1 MSMRDGP
8 ERGGSGGIPGRE
20 FENGQVVGDGQQGD
34 LPAEEPFGKV
44 SLAVDLNGLTLPTP
58 VLAAS
63 GTFNSG
69 REMSEL
75 IDLRRVGGIVTKSVT
90 LAPTKGLP
98 VPRMA
103 ETDSGMLNA
112 IGLQNPGVEGFL
124 GKDAPF
130 IAAAGVPVI
139 VSVAGRSV
147 EEFAQVTMRLRGL
160 QGVVAIEANISCPN
174 VERRNQVFACH
185 PSDASEVIGAMARLT
200 SLPIFAKLTADV
212 TNIVTVAEACVRAG
226 AHGLSL
232 INTLLG
238 MAIDV
243 RTFRPKLGAV
253 TGGLS
258 GPAIRPVAIRC
269 VYQVAQALPDTP
281 IIGIGGITRPQDAI
295 EFLLAGAWAVQVGTA
310 NFFDPSATIRV
321 AEGIGEFLAEH
332 ELSSPGDLRGKV
344 QVEGRVKEPAYRSG

>member
-1 MSMRDGP
+1 MSVPGRSEDGQ
-8 ERGGSGGIPGRE
+8 GLDAGSGDGLGVGPGQTAGRRM
-20 FENGQVVGDGQQGD
+20 
-34 LPAEEPFGKV
+34 P
-44 SLAVDLNGLTLPTP
+44 SLKVDLDGVVFRTP

-69 REMSEL
+69 KEL
-75 IDLRRVGGIVTKSVT
+75 SGIIDLRRVGGIVTKSVT

-124 GKDAPF
+124 AKDAPF

-147 EEFAQVTMRLRGL
+147 EEFAQVTMRVRDLP
-160 QGVVAIEANISCPN
+160 GVVAIEANISCPN

-185 PSDASEVIGAMARLT
+185 PSDASEVIGAMSRL
-200 SLPIFAKLTADV
+200 SGLPIFAKLTADV
-212 TNIVTVAEACVRAG
+212 TNIVAVAEACVRGG

-243 RTFRPKLGAV
+243 ETFRPKLGAI

-258 GPAIRPVAIRC
+258 GPAMRPVAVRC
-269 VYQVAQALPDTP
+269 VYQVSQALPTTP
-281 IIGIGGITRPQDAI
+281 IIGIGGITRAEDAI
-295 EFLLAGAWAVQVGTA
+295 ELMLAGAWAVQVGTA
-310 NFFDPSATIRV
+310 NFFDPEATIRV
-321 AEGIGEFLAEH
+321 AEGIGEFLARH
-332 ELSSPGDLRGKV
+332 GLTSPEDLRGRV
-344 QVEGRVKEPAYRSG
+344 RLEGRVPEPAYRSG